1 MNKFD
6 KPYRV
11 LPTYDMKKAIELF
24 NLASKLDTH
33 ELLQFS
39 LINQIPLDV
48 VNDNEEC
55 LIHEVISIDM
65 KIATQHSKLNVI
77 KFLVQNGVNPDKPNK
92 YNKTPLHLACSM
104 QLELIVEYLLS
115 LGVNPNFQDN
125 TGYSSMHYHL
135 TGHIKP
141 LARDNE
147 VIDFISTIN
156 PNKQNTEVE
165 NDIME
170 IKKLVWDLLDKRDA
184 SNNIPI
190 FETINKTLDNIL
202 TEDDDIVKSMNKLID
217 TVQKLSTKSDGD
229 ILPSITMEINLA
241 KATIKN
247 KINDLFNKLAS
258 LNNFIS
264 SDTYDS
270 LSWAPSSMPTKT
282 VIQNGNIRRVIK
294 NDMNKM
300 IDNIEELNKFKENNV
315 EMGYMNDGFNDIYKD
330 NIIPLLKKNRMI
342 QQIPGNKNT
351 LRFIGNMSTIK
362 DELNSINNSIRHY
375 NAIDNASSIIDFKN
389 NQYMGGPRVINP
401 MIPKD
406 ILAELQDIINLN
418 NVVKQILFLLGLNLN
433 EIKSLPDNYMFD
445 YDNLTNI
452 FDNNTD
458 ITCLNTSNELQEKVF
473 TDDWYF
479 TNGNN
484 MKLIS
489 TNTYQLQLITEFK
502 YYIIFTGIALLDPIN
517 FSKLSNF
524 NLIAK
529 RRFNGNMYANKWYDI
544 YMKNPDK
551 RQFIFG
557 MWCDLMCKMSNSNLE
572 CSIHTRTLMLI
583 ASIDSRSS
591 NILYNVINCYK
602 PQIIDKIT
610 TDIPTKWIV
619 TLLNDN
625 IDTKFLSDI
634 TSTTSYDT
642 IKNGLNI
649 SSKLK
654 EICELVHIYIN
665 NPTTITSNSIY
676 IKYAKTNKQ
685 PIDNLCKLILDY
697 YNNDMTFKP
706 MKQTILDTIYI
717 LRNHKNP
724 NEFNNIMTPTITSP
738 IFGFNP
744 FSLSNIQPSH
754 NSFSLS
760 NIQPSHNS
768 LYNFWLDQNPNDNIN
783 INKYHL
789 IISHIMGLHYMG
801 LLYII
806 DFNLNAPIITIND
819 KKEQIELYTV
829 LDSTNNL
836 SQYHSITNTNID
848 ANMLPLLLNYIRLDP
863 SNNSDVLSD
872 NDKENYYSLINDIYR
887 MPSYQSYCMS
897 IIIKIQQYQK
907 EIVNKL
913 KVNKTIID
921 MIKKGKTQH
930 IKHIYN
936 NIYPSLVT
944 LCRIIEYFKNELV
957 NLTISNIDNA
967 TKNLLIKY
975 KKINT
980 FDYNLLALQLNGINS
995 NYYLYYYL
1003 FSPEKLLKLSK
1014 FNYYMLP
1021 TFQSSSYVFYDDIN
1035 SNNVNI
1041 IEEDNNFPTGKNQT
1055 NITDNNISGIINNMS
1070 SYNVMLN
1077 DYYNN
1082 ILPISEIIDKP
1093 EYFKRLKKSRLPPAL
1108 YDSLSTFYNYSLIE
1122 IIKKTIEHIDSNKS
1136 SNIYKKT
1143 EELVKRTLIS
1153 TSNNELAIYN
1163 ILCKVI
1169 EELVQEQIK
1178 VYIDNA
1184 VIKYYNKFYVDMN
1197 IIKMKETTLFVL
1209 KDMSVS
1215 LSMTKINLSK
1225 IRKDQLQNLYQ
1236 PIMKLPSEEADVFI
1250 LYPNDLSNM
1259 NRLKIKYGLHVNKDI
1274 VKILLNNNASP
1285 FIFSFEGM
1293 TPIYTIIKN
1302 YNYMLVEELINL
1314 GIDFRD
1320 YEKGTES
1327 KELPIEFIKTENN
1340 NNINKILN
1348 FDNNLIDISL
1358 NRVLSNID
1366 KNLYF
1371 DVKVKIIS
1379 NEIFG
1384 NNVLLYLPESF
1395 NICSYLTLQYLS
1407 EYLLNTNTEFTIEN
1421 ASDLLQLFNINI
1433 ADMNKNYLI
1442 SNIKSLNVPKTIN
1455 TLIARELLQEKLIAY
1470 NKLVEEC
1477 NKLNDMKSKIAT
1489 DPSKAVL
1496 STKLTKSIQEQESK
1510 RDSLKDEITR
1520 LQKLSRGPQINIDP
1534 VPTDDD
1540 IINRYDKIH
1549 TSNNIDRGLIIWAW
1563 SKMLNQKVGSNPN
1576 LLPLYMLIKQKEYFK
1591 NFKNSDD
1598 IIKIKKGLKF
1608 LGKLGE
1614 TYFETSKFTKI
1625 NPVLVFIENL
1635 LNYLTKIV
1643 IGNGIEMIMR
1653 RILLTYFMGIDPE
1666 KSINNAN
1673 YRIEQIMDLTEAGKD
1688 QRLHDILYDRICP
1701 LLVKNSVEIFANRT
1715 EEQASYKMQVREILT
1730 NYFKLLENSGISIS
1744 SEVIRIFN
1752 RDVVTYFDT
1761 FTSRT
1766 ISLWYVNIENILKY
1780 FINNYR
1786 CLETYNKLTGNSLS

>member
-65 KIATQHSKLNVI
+65 RIATQHSKLNVI

-104 QLELIVEYLLS
+104 QLELIVDYLLS

-156 PNKQNTEVE
+156 PNKQNTMLAD
-165 NDIME
+165 DIME

-190 FETINKTLDNIL
+190 FDTINKTLNNIL
-202 TEDDDIVKSMNKLID
+202 TEDDDIVKNMNKLID
-217 TVQKLSTKSDGD
+217 TIQILSTKSDGD
-229 ILPSITMEINLA
+229 ILPAITMEINLA

-247 KINDLFNKLAS
+247 KINDLFNKFAS
-258 LNNFIS
+258 LNNFVS
-264 SDTYDS
+264 YDTNDN

-282 VIQNGNIRRVIK
+282 VIQNGNTRRLIK
-294 NDMNKM
+294 NDITKM

-315 EMGYMNDGFNDIYKD
+315 EIGYMKDGINDIYTEHFHP
-330 NIIPLLKKNRMI
+330 I
-342 QQIPGNKNT
+342 
-351 LRFIGNMSTIK
+351 IK
-362 DELNSINNSIRHY
+362 DKLANLQGGKPNVDLCFDDNMDQIMTEINSVNNSIRHN
-375 NAIDNASSIIDFKN
+375 NAIDNASSIIDFNN

-401 MIPKD
+401 IIPANILDELKS
-406 ILAELQDIINLN
+406 ILALN
-418 NVVKQILFLLGLNLN
+418 TIDKQVLFLLGLNLD
-433 EIKSLPDNYMFD
+433 EIKLLPDNYIFD
-445 YDNLTNI
+445 YVNLPNI
-452 FDNNTD
+452 FGTD
-458 ITCLNTSNELQEKVF
+458 VNITCLNTPNELQEKVF
-473 TDDWYF
+473 TDDWYYI
-479 TNGNN
+479 NGNQI
-484 MKLIS
+484 KLTATIQS
-489 TNTYQLQLITEFK
+489 QLQLITEFK
-502 YYIIFTGIALLDPIN
+502 YYIIFTGIILLDPIN
-517 FSKLSNF
+517 FSRLNSF
-524 NLIAK
+524 NK
-529 RRFNGNMYANKWYDI
+529 TVVNGQFDGNIFANKWYNI
-544 YMKNPDK
+544 YMKNSDI

-583 ASIDSRSS
+583 RSIDNKTS
-591 NILYNVINCYK
+591 NMLQNVINIYK
-602 PQIIDKIT
+602 PQIINKIT
-610 TDIPTKWIV
+610 IDVPTKWIV

-625 IDTKFLSDI
+625 IDMTFLNSI
-634 TSTTSYDT
+634 TSTSSYDEST
-642 IKNGLNI
+642 IDNLPING
-649 SSKLK
+649 KLK
-654 EICELVHIYIN
+654 DLGKLIHIYIN
-665 NPTTITSNSIY
+665 NPDTITSNSIY

-697 YNNDMTFKP
+697 YNNNMIFKP
-706 MKQTILDTIYI
+706 MEQTMLDTIYI
-717 LRNHKNP
+717 LRNN
-724 NEFNNIMTPTITSP
+724 NNFNAIMTPSVTSP
-738 IFGFNP
+738 IFGSNP
-744 FSLSNIQPSH
+744 FILSNI
-754 NSFSLS
+754 
-760 NIQPSHNS
+760 IPSHNS
-768 LYNFWLDQNPNDNIN
+768 LYNYYLDQNVNDHPD
-783 INKYHL
+783 INKYHY
-789 IISHIMGLHYMG
+789 IISHYMGLHYIG
-801 LLYII
+801 LLYNI
-806 DFNLNAPIITIND
+806 DFSLEDPIIMTIEQKQKGAPVQ
-819 KKEQIELYTV
+819 KKINIYTV
-829 LDSTNNL
+829 VDNADNP
-836 SQYHSITNTNID
+836 SQYHTTTAKKID
-848 ANMLPLLLNYIRLDP
+848 DNMLPLPLNYICLDP
-863 SNNSDVLSD
+863 SDNTQVLSD
-872 NDKENYYSLINDIYR
+872 KDKENYYSLINEKYR

-897 IIIKIQQYQK
+897 IIKKIERYQTA
-907 EIVNKL
+907 IVNKL
-913 KVNKTIID
+913 KVNKKIID
-921 MIKKGKTQH
+921 MIKKGETQR
-930 IKHIYN
+930 IKSIYN
-936 NIYPSLVT
+936 DIYPSLVT
-944 LCRIIEYFKNELV
+944 LCRIIEYYKNMMY
-957 NLTISNIDNA
+957 NLRISNIDNT
-967 TKNLLIKY
+967 TKSLLEKY

-980 FDYNLLALQLNGINS
+980 FDYNVLATMLNGINS

-1003 FSPEKLLKLSK
+1003 FSPEKLIKLSK

-1021 TFQSSSYVFYDDIN
+1021 IYKPSSYVFYDDMK
-1035 SNNVNI
+1035 SDNVNI
-1041 IEEDNNFPTGKNQT
+1041 MEEDNNFPTGKKET
-1055 NITDNNISGIINNMS
+1055 NISDNAISGIINNMS
-1070 SYNVMLN
+1070 SYNMMLN

-1082 ILPISEIIDKP
+1082 ILPVSEALSEP
-1093 EYFKRLKKSRLPPAL
+1093 EYFKRLKRSRLPPAL
-1108 YDSLSTFYNYSLIE
+1108 YDSLGTFYNYSLIE
-1122 IIKKTIEHIDSNKS
+1122 IIKKIIEHIDSNKP
-1136 SNIYKKT
+1136 NVIYKKT

-1184 VIKYYNKFYVDMN
+1184 VIRYYNNFYVNLN
-1197 IIKMKETTLFVL
+1197 ISKMKESTLFTL

-1215 LSMTKINLSK
+1215 LGMTKIKLNK
-1225 IRKDQLQNLYQ
+1225 IRKEQLQNLYQ
-1236 PIMKLPSEEADVFI
+1236 PIMKLPSEIADMFI

-1259 NRLKIKYGLHVNKDI
+1259 NKLKIKYGLHVNKEI

-1293 TPIYTIIKN
+1293 TPIYPIIKN
-1302 YNYMLVEELINL
+1302 YNYILVEELINL

-1348 FDNNLIDISL
+1348 FDINLIDISL

-1371 DVKVKIIS
+1371 DVKAKIIS

-1407 EYLLNTNTEFTIEN
+1407 EQLLNTNTEFTIEN
-1421 ASDLLQLFNINI
+1421 ASDLLQIFKIDI
-1433 ADMNKNYLI
+1433 ADMNKNYLV
-1442 SNIKSLNVPKTIN
+1442 SNIKSLSVPKTIN
-1455 TLIARELLQEKLIAY
+1455 TLIAKELEKEKLIAY
-1470 NKLVEEC
+1470 DMMVEEC
-1477 NKLNDMKSKIAT
+1477 KKLNEMKNKLAIDLSKV
-1489 DPSKAVL
+1489 VL
-1496 STKLTKSIQEQESK
+1496 SNKLDKSIQELESK
-1510 RDSLKDEITR
+1510 RNILKDEVTR
-1520 LQKLSRGPQINIDP
+1520 LQKLSRGPQLNINP

-1540 IINRYDKIH
+1540 MIDRYDKLN
-1549 TSNNIDRGLIIWAW
+1549 TFNNIDRGLIIWAW
-1563 SKMLNQKVGSNPN
+1563 SKMIEQKVGLNPN
-1576 LLPLYMLIKQKEYFK
+1576 LLPLHMLMKQKEYFK
-1591 NFKNSDD
+1591 DFKNSED
-1598 IIKIKKGLKF
+1598 IIKIKKGMKF
-1608 LGKLGE
+1608 LAKIGE
-1614 TYFETSKFTKI
+1614 TYFETSKFTEM
-1625 NPVLVFIENL
+1625 NPFLVFIEDL
-1635 LNYLTKIV
+1635 LNYMTKMV

-1653 RILLTYFMGIDPE
+1653 RILLTYFTSIDPTG
-1666 KSINNAN
+1666 SIKNAN
-1673 YRIEQIMDLTEAGKD
+1673 YRIEQIMDSTEAGKD
-1688 QRLHDILYDRICP
+1688 QTLHDILYDRICP

-1730 NYFKLLENSGISIS
+1730 NYFKLLENSGIALS

-1786 CLETYNKLTGNSLS
+1786 CLETYNKLTRNSLS